1 MRIAYFDLIS
11 GTAGDMI
18 IASMLDAGLDFD
30 KLKSELAK
38 IPLDSYNLQMDKTTR
53 HHISATRFD
62 VIIEETHS
70 HRGLLDIEKII
81 DSSRLKDQVKSDV
94 KKIFYKLAEAEAKV
108 HGETIETVHFHEV
121 GMIDAIIDVC
131 GAVIGLDLLGV
142 EKVYCSGFAVGRGTV
157 NTRHGTMPVPA
168 PATAELIKG
177 FPVKQTDIDMEI
189 LTPTGAAILSTL
201 AVFEPFSEY
210 TPDKI
215 GYGAGK
221 KEINELPNLLR
232 LFLGELKPRYET
244 DQIAVL
250 ETNLDRTPPEQ
261 IGFLMESLLT
271 EGALDVF
278 ITPILMKK
286 NRPGHMLSVL
296 CNIEDENKL
305 AEIIFSS
312 GATLGIRRSCTGRWK
327 LPREQKIVQSKYGEI
342 PVKLAYHGDKV
353 LYFPEYEYVSEAAR
367 KARKNFDE
375 IYFEII
381 SQLRK
386 EL

>member
-11 GTAGDMI
+11 GAAGDMI

-38 IPLDSYNLQMDKTTR
+38 IPLDSYNLQIDKTTR
-53 HHISATRFD
+53 HHISATRFN
-62 VIIEETHS
+62 VLIEETHS
-70 HRGLLDIEKII
+70 HRGLKDIEKII
-81 DSSRLKDQVKSDV
+81 DTSSLKDQIKTDA
-94 KKIFYKLAEAEAKV
+94 KKIFNRLAEAEAKV

-121 GMIDAIIDVC
+121 GMVDAIIDIC

-142 EKVYCSGFAVGRGTV
+142 EKVYCSGFTIGRGTV
-157 NTRHGTMPVPA
+157 NTRHGAMPVPA

-201 AVFEPFSEY
+201 AVFDTIPEY
-210 TPDKI
+210 TPGTI
-215 GYGAGK
+215 GYGAGN
-221 KEINELPNLLR
+221 KEIDKLPNLLR
-232 LFLGELKPRYET
+232 LYLGELKSSYET
-244 DQIAVL
+244 DQIVLL

-261 IGFLMESLLT
+261 IGFLMESLLA

-296 CNIEDENKL
+296 GNIENESKL
-305 AEIIFSS
+305 ADIIFSS
-312 GATLGIRRSCTGRWK
+312 GATLGIRRSRVDRWK
-327 LPREQKIVQSKYGEI
+327 LPREQKTVQSKYGEI
-342 PVKLAYHGDKV
+342 PVKLAYHRDKV
-353 LYFPEYEYVSEAAR
+353 LYFPEYEFVAEAAR